1 MIPVMIPFAAQ
12 KISVSHSF
20 KDADGSLSQTISQIM
35 KTSLKYGKVV

>member
-1 MIPVMIPFAAQ
+1 MIPVMIPFATQ
-12 KISVSHSF
+12 FVCHSF